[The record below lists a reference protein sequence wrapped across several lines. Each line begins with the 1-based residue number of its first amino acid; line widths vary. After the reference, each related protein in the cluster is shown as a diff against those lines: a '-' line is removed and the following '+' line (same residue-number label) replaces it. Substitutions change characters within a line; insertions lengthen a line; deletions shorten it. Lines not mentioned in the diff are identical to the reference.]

1 MAVAAAIAVGA
12 YVGSKIFGAFSS
24 SKAQKKSNEI
34 QQQML
39 KLQTEEIARQRKIE
53 EERQR
58 RENMELMNSVSN
70 LTNTSY
76 GGVAAP
82 TVSYDKYGDLG

>member
-1 MAVAAAIAVGA
+1 MPLLAIAAGA
-12 YVGSKIFGAFSS
+12 YIGAKIFDSVSS
-24 SKAQKKSNEI
+24 NKAQKASLSVQN
-34 QQQML
+34 QML
-39 KLQTEEIARQRKIE
+39 KLQTEEITRQRKIE

-76 GGVAAP
+76 GGVSSP
-82 TVSYDKYGDLG
+82 TVAYDKYGDLG

>member
-1 MAVAAAIAVGA
+1 MALLAIAAGA
-12 YVGSKIFGAFSS
+12 FIGSQIFGAVSS
-24 SKAQKKSNEI
+24 SKAQKKSNQT

-39 KLQTEEIARQRKIE
+39 KLQTEEITRQRKIE

-76 GGVAAP
+76 GGVTAP
-82 TVSYDKYGDLG
+82 TVAYDKYGDLG

>member
-1 MAVAAAIAVGA
+1 MALLAIAA
-12 YVGSKIFGAFSS
+12 GAFIGSQIFSAVSS
-24 SKAQKKSNEI
+24 SKAQKKSNRI
-34 QQQML
+34 QQEML
-39 KLQTEEIARQRKIE
+39 KLQTEEITRQRKIE

>member
-1 MAVAAAIAVGA
+1 
-12 YVGSKIFGAFSS
+12 
-24 SKAQKKSNEI
+24 
-34 QQQML
+34 ML
-39 KLQTEEIARQRKIE
+39 KLQTEEITRQRKIE

>member
-1 MAVAAAIAVGA
+1 MSALGAIAAVA
-12 YVGSKIFGAFSS
+12 YVGSQIFGAMFTN
-24 SKAQKKSNEI
+24 KAQKKSNRI

-39 KLQTEEIARQRKIE
+39 QLQTEEISRQRKIE